1 MKKFNK
7 DKYLRRLKLKRM
19 LSNNS
24 RKIFIILLCLSCFII
39 GIYFAHSKFFVSE
52 DQEIIRTTVGNFTQ
66 GDVVIGAY
74 IDGEGNNK
82 IPAKSDGYE
91 ATKVVCD
98 NNAKGTWDNDSWRII
113 IDNLTIKTKCNIY
126 FEFKSSYEFEYTS
139 DIQEF
144 TVPKT
149 GIYKLEVWGAQ
160 GSAISS
166 NTLESGYGGYSSG
179 LISLVKGNNIFVVV
193 GGQGA
198 TVSNYSTNYSGGY
211 NGGGNSFTNSDT
223 LWGAGGGA
231 TSIQNI
237 LINDGLLKNYE
248 ESKSNILIVAGGG
261 GGFGTFQSNKNTG
274 GSGGG
279 YIGNNGTSSN
289 SSYGVGG
296 NQTSGGHATNSMYQ
310 DQSINSGSF
319 GLGGNGN
326 LNTRTGGTGG
336 GGGYYGG
343 SSSYDYGSS
352 AGGGSG
358 YIGNSLL
365 NNKIMYCYNCTE
377 SSETDTKTVSTTCNE
392 ETPTENC
399 AKKGNGYARITFIE
413 ATN

>member
-1 MKKFNK
+1 MKN
-7 DKYLRRLKLKRM
+7 KYLRKIRFKRYA
-19 LSNNS
+19 
-24 RKIFIILLCLSCFII
+24 KYFYIGFLCLGCFIL
-39 GIYFAHSKFFVSE
+39 GIYFTYSKFSVSKDTE
-52 DQEIIRTTVGNFTQ
+52 VIRTTVGDFIS
-66 GDVVIGAY
+66 GDVVIGTY
-74 IDGEGNNK
+74 INGEYSK
-82 IPAKSDGYE
+82 TLPQKSDGYE

-98 NNAKGTWDNDSWRII
+98 NNANGTWDNESWRII

-160 GSAISS
+160 GSDISS

-179 LISLVKGNNIFVVV
+179 LINLAKGDNIFVIV

-198 TVSNYSTNYSGGY
+198 TVSSHSTNYSGGY
-211 NGGGNSFTNSDT
+211 NGGGNSLTNSDT

-248 ESKSNILIVAGGG
+248 ESKDNILIVAGGG

-279 YIGNNGTSSN
+279 YVGNNGTSSN

-296 NQTSGGHATNSMYQ
+296 NQTSGCHATNSMYQ

-365 NNKIMYCYNCTE
+365 SNKIMYCYNCTE
-377 SSETDTKTVSTTCNE
+377 SSETNTKTVSTTCSE

-399 AKKGNGYARITFIE
+399 AKKGNGYAKITLIN
-413 ATN
+413 AD